1 MTTRTLAQ
9 IDLALTA
16 VETALPQVN
25 AGLQTTLRQN
35 NLVLE
40 SEITTLQGMVGE
52 PADPNTGAPATGQA
66 GDIAALTALI
76 QDLRTRVAALE
87 AK

>member
-1 MTTRTLAQ
+1 
-9 IDLALTA
+9 
-16 VETALPQVN
+16 
-25 AGLQTTLRQN
+25 
-35 NLVLE
+35 
-40 SEITTLQGMVGE
+40 MVGE